1 MRMKMLVLGVALAAS
16 AWTPPGFAGTPGQN
30 NFGPFPDLGPI
41 GNGRRIFLEY
51 NCSGCHGGNATGGD
65 MGADISGGVSVD
77 GVYNAVMRGEPY
89 GGMPSF
95 AQYLTYNDVLSIVAY
110 LNNFPSAGGTQP
122 QPTWSAWWQ
131 PHPKW

>member
-1 MRMKMLVLGVALAAS
+1 MKMLFPAVALAAS
-16 AWTPPGFAGTPGQN
+16 AWLPQSFAGTPGHN

-51 NCSGCHGGNATGGD
+51 NCSGCHGNNGTGGD
-65 MGADISGGVSVD
+65 MGADITGGISYD
-77 GVYNAVMRGEPY
+77 QVYNAVTRGEPY
-89 GGMPSF
+89 GGMPAF
-95 AQYLTYNDVLSIVAY
+95 GQYLNETDIAAISAY